1 MSKAGPVLRHK
12 VCKWLPPIYNPY
24 VCMSTMLTLFIP
36 TSILGMERTEHL
48 TAQPPTATKY
58 KVGDLVH
65 VFQGT
70 AAYVRGRNTVAFI
83 GRVVGYNELDG
94 KWEIQPYS

>member
-1 MSKAGPVLRHK
+1 
-12 VCKWLPPIYNPY
+12 
-24 VCMSTMLTLFIP
+24 MSTMLTLFFA
-36 TSILGMERTEHL
+36 TSILGMERTEDP
-48 TAQPPTATKY
+48 TAQPPPPCTPTATKY

-94 KWEIQPYS
+94 KREVQPYT

>member
-1 MSKAGPVLRHK
+1 
-12 VCKWLPPIYNPY
+12 
-24 VCMSTMLTLFIP
+24 MSTMLTLIIP
-36 TSILGMERTEHL
+36 TSILGMEPTEHP
-48 TAQPPTATKY
+48 TAQPPPCTPTATKY

-94 KWEIQPYS
+94 KWEVQPYT

>member
-1 MSKAGPVLRHK
+1 MSAILTRVNVLRNLGFEPNEQPTTA
-12 VCKWLPPIYNPY
+12 LPPFTP
-24 VCMSTMLTLFIP
+24 MAM
-36 TSILGMERTEHL
+36 
-48 TAQPPTATKY
+48 KY

-83 GRVVGYNELDG
+83 GRIVGYNTEAG
-94 KWEIQPYS
+94 KWEVHRKP